1 VERQIFLH
9 PVAHFSLSHFFNP
22 AEYPTLL
29 SLLLLFPAQ
38 VPTPLFATHKPNTAV
53 PFMREKLRDSMS
65 PEFRA
70 VKPATCPTLIKGVYA
85 YDFGDMAGLTLLMK
99 MHTLGHGFVPTQS
112 T

>member
-1 VERQIFLH
+1 
-9 PVAHFSLSHFFNP
+9 
-22 AEYPTLL
+22 
-29 SLLLLFPAQ
+29 
-38 VPTPLFATHKPNTAV
+38 
-53 PFMREKLRDSMS
+53 MREKLRDSMS